1 MRKKPQA
8 YLGIHALEEDKR
20 IALIGEA
27 ASKGQ
32 RVAFHVDDEPG
43 KADRYIEKLLKR
55 FPHLKVDNR
64 FKGPTPGVETVIVIR
79 MESPAD

>member
-1 MRKKPQA
+1 MGKKPQA
-8 YLGIHALEEDKR
+8 YLDTHRLDEDRR
-20 IALIGEA
+20 IAMIGEA
-27 ASKGQ
+27 ASKGGKIG
-32 RVAFHVDDEPG
+32 FHVDDEPG

-55 FPHLKVDNR
+55 FPHLKVENR